1 LSAYSHRVTF
11 AALACSAALIVVGAP
26 RTDEDAAEVA
36 AAPVLGDPYP
46 PRETHFGRDVAAR
59 ADVVYATPPGFRPL
73 RLDLYRPNARGAAR
87 PLVVY
92 VHGGGWRSGHTRHA
106 GAFADWPAVLAS
118 VARRGY
124 VVASI
129 EYRLSGEARFPA
141 ALEDVKAAVRWLRSR
156 AGEFGIDRNRV
167 VIWGGSA
174 GGHLAALAAAS
185 CDAPDLAPKYMD
197 AALQKESDCVQGL
210 VAWYGVFDLRAAT
223 ASHAPADVNAPA
235 ASFLGC
241 SPDACPEAASLASP
255 TTHVGAGHPPT
266 LLIHGE
272 DDRVV
277 PVSQSRTFQA
287 ALEAKGVRSRLIVLP
302 EVDHSF
308 IGKSAAS
315 TRTASLEA
323 LAETLAFIDAAT
335 GEKRP

>member
-1 LSAYSHRVTF
+1 LAAYSHRITLT
-11 AALACSAALIVVGAP
+11 ALACCAWWSAPAAGKATEL
-26 RTDEDAAEVA
+26 AAEVA
-36 AAPVLGDPYP
+36 AAPALGDPYP
-46 PRETHFGRDVAAR
+46 ARETQFGPDVIGR

-73 RLDLYRPNARGAAR
+73 RLDLYAPSGRGATR

-106 GAFADWPAVLAS
+106 GAFADWPRVLAS
-118 VARRGY
+118 VARKGY

-156 AGEFGIDRNRV
+156 AGELGIDRSRA

-174 GGHLAALAAAS
+174 GGHLAALAAAT
-185 CDAPDLAPKYMD
+185 CDVPELAPKY
-197 AALQKESDCVQGL
+197 AEPALQKESDCVQGL
-210 VAWYGVFDLRAAT
+210 VAWYGVFDARAGAEGIT
-223 ASHAPADVNAPA
+223 AADANAPP

-241 SPDACPEAASLASP
+241 SPDACPDAAQLASP
-255 TTHVGAGHPPT
+255 ITHVAARHPPT

-277 PVSQSRTFQA
+277 PVAQSRAFHA
-287 ALEAKGVRSRLIVLP
+287 ALEARGVRSRLIVVP
-302 EVDHSF
+302 GVDHSF

-315 TRTASLEA
+315 TRAASLEA
-323 LAETLAFIDAAT
+323 LAQTLEFIDAAT